1 MEKTKLKNILKI
13 TTLSL
18 IFCFIGIIFAWLYIS
33 ATQGVQIGVTAIKWT
48 ALAIIGAIVFIDFF
62 IIMVYAGSALIN
74 KKEIIP
80 NDNYEREV
88 PKEIPPAIASL
99 LLDYIIDNER
109 DYTATVASLIAKGYI
124 AINDNE
130 QLRIFKWDKENLLE
144 HERVVFQALAK
155 EEIYNEEKF
164 KEAVRND
171 ALNIGVIERKRKK
184 YTYLIPIIIL
194 FAIIWLIRPDAQE
207 TFNPVMQLLFIVAWI
222 LLTIFV
228 IILGIFSSQKQPNT
242 EKGRFI
248 RTELGT
254 EKAKKLTG
262 LKKFLHDYTMLK
274 EKGLEDTIL
283 YDDYIAYA
291 IVLGEAEA
299 IEDVILN
306 NSKYRE
312 LVYKKPKENDN
323 PIQKFY

>member
-33 ATQGVQIGVTAIKWT
+33 ATQGVEIGITAIKWT
-48 ALAIIGAIVFIDFF
+48 SLAIIGAIAFIDFF
-62 IIMVYAGSALIN
+62 IIMIYVGSALIN
-74 KKEIIP
+74 KKQIIE
-80 NDNYEREV
+80 NENYERDL

-99 LLDYIIDNER
+99 LLDYTIDNER
-109 DYTATVASLIAKGYI
+109 DYTATVASLITKGYI

-130 QLRIFKWDKENLLE
+130 QLRIFKWNKENLLE
-144 HERVVFQALAK
+144 HEKVVFEDLTK
-155 EEIYNEEKF
+155 EKDYDEIKF

-171 ALNIGVIERKRKK
+171 ALNLGVVEKVKK
-184 YTYLIPIIIL
+184 NYSYMIPIIIL
-194 FAIIWLIRPDAQE
+194 IAAVWFTRPAIQ
-207 TFNPVMQLLFIVAWI
+207 TSFNPIIDIFFIIA
-222 LLTIFV
+222 LAFLTIF
-228 IILGIFSSQKQPNT
+228 IIIMGIFSAQRQPNT
-242 EKGRFI
+242 EKGHFI

-254 EKAKKLTG
+254 EIAKKLTG

-291 IVLGEAEA
+291 IALGEAEA

-306 NSKYRE
+306 NSKFRE
-312 LVYKKPKENDN
+312 LVYKKPKEDDN